1 LLKCR
6 VKEGKWGAEG
16 LKGGEKRGGGG
27 LKGGEKGEGKGQR
40 AGKGGGKGLKEQ

>member
-1 LLKCR
+1 MGSGR
-6 VKEGKWGAEG
+6 VKGWGKE
-16 LKGGEKRGGGG
+16 RRGG